1 MTIQIIDN
9 SGVEEVLNF
18 DYRNSEVKFSFQELK
33 NYIKNCFTETINQLL
48 PLINNTNAL
57 TVKINLEQQKSGKN
71 YVTLASYDA
80 YLSSMDVFVFYIYF
94 DSLKELS
101 NVINKQLNYPEI
113 DLQFKSTLLHECIHA
128 LDLKSIKKSDK
139 FFDKEYRLTKN
150 KTDFFRNDADASEK
164 YLYDFQ
170 WRFLNCIEVFRN
182 EGIATLGEDLFSDI
196 HEKITID
203 EYHSRIDKFGNYI
216 NSVCEICLNDN
227 TLSQLKKVNASE
239 NLNNIKLAS
248 YSLGK
253 YSLIKVI
260 EKTIPE
266 KQDTINKLISFYTQ
280 QTEISYTEKIDILK
294 LLFEID
300 MSEYLNGILQFSFTD
315 EELTKKYYNNILNC
329 CCIIQNEKNEVGVSL
344 FTKHIF
350 ISVYNNSIEDYI
362 NLMKNT
368 VGYAMETEEINQLYN
383 EFLNKDDTEDIIK
396 NIKHLCKP
404 LLHQLNTQ
412 QCEISRWALTYLLD
426 DEDLIHDELTNLGY
440 QDDAM
445 VLNSALKFI
454 KINNN
459 TFAV

>member
-48 PLINNTNAL
+48 PIINNTNAL

-94 DSLKELS
+94 DSLKELI
-101 NVINKQLNYPEI
+101 NVINKQLNYSEI
-113 DLQFKSTLLHECIHA
+113 DLQFKSTLLHECVHA
-128 LDLKSIKKSDK
+128 LDLKSIKKSDQ
-139 FFDKEYRLTKN
+139 FYENEYRLTKN
-150 KTDFFRNDADASEK
+150 KTDFFSNDADSSEK

-170 WRFLNCIEVFRN
+170 WRFLNCIEAFRN
-182 EGIATLGEDLFSDI
+182 EGIATLGEDLFSHS

-203 EYHSRIDKFGNYI
+203 EYHSRINEFGNYI
-216 NSVCEICLNDN
+216 NSVCEICLSDN
-227 TLSQLKKVNASE
+227 TPYQLKKENASE
-239 NLNNIKLAS
+239 QLNNIKLAS

-260 EKTIPE
+260 EIAFPE
-266 KQDTINKLISFYTQ
+266 KEDTVNQLISFYTGK
-280 QTEISYTEKIDILK
+280 TELSNTEKIEILK
-294 LLFEID
+294 FLFEID
-300 MSEYLNGILQFSFTD
+300 MSEYINGILQIPFTD
-315 EELTKKYYNNILNC
+315 EDLTKNYYKNILEC
-329 CCIIQNEKNEVGVSL
+329 CCVIQNEKNDSGISL

-350 ISVYNNSIEDYI
+350 ISAYNNSLEDYI

-396 NIKHLCKP
+396 NIKQLCKP
-404 LLHQLNTQ
+404 LLQQLNTQ
-412 QCEISRWALTYLLD
+412 QCEVSRWALTYLLD
-426 DEDLIHDELTNLGY
+426 DEDLIHDELSNLGY

-445 VLNSALKFI
+445 VLNSALNFL
-454 KINNN
+454 KINSS
-459 TFAV
+459 TIAI